1 MIPDTG
7 RLAVGP
13 LPASSPP
20 IAQRLGRLQ
29 WFESPRWIRRD
40 TFSRFDGTHT
50 GLWLCRDTHAPA
62 CAVVAQVVDIDGACA
77 WRVRTARMWGARWTG
92 WNTAR
97 DVAEAKASAE
107 KRVPRVR

>member
-7 RLAVGP
+7 RLAVSP

-29 WFESPRWIRRD
+29 WFERTHVPVGRP
-40 TFSRFDGTHT
+40 FDSAVVLR
-50 GLWLCRDTHAPA
+50 GLWSCRDTHAPA

-77 WRVRTARMWGARWTG
+77 WRVRNVRRGRMRWTG
-92 WNTAR
+92 WSTAR
-97 DVAEAKASAE
+97 NVEEAKASAWWACIW
-107 KRVPRVR
+107 RVW